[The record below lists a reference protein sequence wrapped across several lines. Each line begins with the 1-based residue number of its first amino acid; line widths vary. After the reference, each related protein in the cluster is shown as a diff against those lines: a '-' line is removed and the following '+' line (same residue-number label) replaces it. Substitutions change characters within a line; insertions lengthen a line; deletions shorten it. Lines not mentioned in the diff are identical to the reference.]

1 LVQPGPRYVILD
13 FGLAKQLPKGFGLG
27 LFELMFSMM
36 TENESAMIRAFKELG
51 FRTKTGDPE
60 SYRRIAR
67 EMMSSAR
74 RGDVREELTDELMES
89 IRKDPIVSVPSDFV
103 LVARVFALLSGI
115 AHSLGGRPNTLESLG
130 AGQR

>member
-1 LVQPGPRYVILD
+1 VILD

-36 TENESAMIRAFKELG
+36 TENEAAMVRAFQELG
-51 FRTKTGDPE
+51 FRTRTGDPE
-60 SYRRIAR
+60 TYRRIAR
-67 EMMSSAR
+67 RMIESSVRGNTRGELSEEM
-74 RGDVREELTDELMES
+74 TDELFES

-115 AHSLGGRPNTLESLG
+115 AHTLGGRPNTLDSLG
-130 AGQR
+130 GPV